1 MFTDYN
7 GEVKS
12 IMAKTITL
20 DILEEMGDLSIG
32 SNGWKKQW
40 IYTSWNGRAPKFDLR
55 SWDEEHQSMT
65 KGITLTKEE
74 LIKLK
79 EILNEVD
86 FDKYEE

>member
-32 SNGWKKQW
+32 SNGWKKQLT
-40 IYTSWNGRAPKFDLR
+40 YTSWNGREPKFDLR